1 MDDPQTLTLPGGGKI
16 TGPVKD
22 GKVNGFGT
30 IEWGYNMKYTGY
42 LKDNR
47 PHGYGQYDSVVH
59 KHGLFNNG
67 SFEQG
72 VWMHYENTGLV
83 VERGRNDHFR
93 QGRLEF
99 AIYRDLYAY
108 LSAHQPTLKLE
119 GYKIEGVGWHGPVS
133 RTDRN
138 VMAVDYY
145 ENGLIARSDASI
157 NNIEVWKVYVRDG
170 QASIMVSYDPA
181 TRTGKLADGR
191 TISEDNKHLFK
202 PSAKYLSPSF
212 FYTSC
217 GCGGDGKSSI
227 TAEVSG
233 YTNTWTRTEQ
243 VNKSAVVGYW
253 QGTQQVTS
261 TYYTPGYT
269 ITRKVACSNA
279 DAVWAPYG
287 VGVRHA
293 VLTTR
298 SLPE

>member
-1 MDDPQTLTLPGGGKI
+1 M
-16 TGPVKD
+16 
-22 GKVNGFGT
+22 
-30 IEWGYNMKYTGY
+30 
-42 LKDNR
+42 
-47 PHGYGQYDSVVH
+47 
-59 KHGLFNNG
+59 
-67 SFEQG
+67 
-72 VWMHYENTGLV
+72 V
-83 VERGRNDHFR
+83 VEKGRSDRFR
-93 QGRLEF
+93 QGQVRYTL
-99 AIYRDLYAY
+99 YPDLAAF
-108 LSAHQPTLKLE
+108 LRGTQPSLALE
-119 GYKIEGVGWHGPVS
+119 GYKVEGLGWQGPVS
-133 RTDRN
+133 RSDRN
-138 VMAVDYY
+138 VTAVDYY
-145 ENGLIARSDASI
+145 SNGMIVRTDAAI

-170 QASIMVSYDPA
+170 RASIMVSYDPA
-181 TRTGKLADGR
+181 TRTGTLADGR
-191 TISEDNKHLFK
+191 TISEDNKHLFR

-212 FYTSC
+212 FYTAC
-217 GCGGDGKSSI
+217 GCGGDGKSSV

-269 ITRKVACSNA
+269 ITRKVACSNP